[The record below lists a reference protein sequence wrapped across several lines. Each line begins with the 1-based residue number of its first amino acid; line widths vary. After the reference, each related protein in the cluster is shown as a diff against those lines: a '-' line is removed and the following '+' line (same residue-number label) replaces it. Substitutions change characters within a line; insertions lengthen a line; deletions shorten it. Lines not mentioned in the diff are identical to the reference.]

1 VIPLLVCHA
10 RQEWPENTERLSSL
24 LSGPVEE
31 LAGYIPDFAFEMY
44 DLHRYSDDQIKGT
57 IMSQVILLL
66 FKHIRDPD
74 LRQKL
79 PGILALMRKLMEKE
93 TGLQW
98 IEVVVRYLA
107 SALEDEQI
115 KEIAEEAISKETGEY
130 IMTLAEKLK
139 NEGKLE
145 GKLEGYRETIELS
158 MAVKFPGEIGTVMA
172 RVNEIDDLDTLVEIT
187 KAIHTAKDISE
198 IIALLK

>member
-1 VIPLLVCHA
+1 
-10 RQEWPENTERLSSL
+10 
-24 LSGPVEE
+24 
-31 LAGYIPDFAFEMY
+31 
-44 DLHRYSDDQIKGT
+44 
-57 IMSQVILLL
+57 
-66 FKHIRDPD
+66 
-74 LRQKL
+74 
-79 PGILALMRKLMEKE
+79 MEKE

-107 SALEDEQI
+107 SALEDDELSVKQI

-145 GKLEGYRETIELS
+145 GYRETIELS
-158 MAVKFPGEIGTVMA
+158 MAVKFPGDIGTLMA

-198 IIALLK
+198 ILALLK